1 MKKSKKI
8 KTPVRKKS
16 FSFIGEIYIDV
27 PGYTIFTYV
36 NKTKKE
42 LEKFLNNKKYKHVKK
57 EILGNYGCDKYAG
70 QFANYGNSFGV
81 LELRECRFDW
91 QAFDVINHEIAH
103 MVDFVSKEYCFED
116 ETEFKAYLHECTN
129 RKIRRVLF
137 DNK

>member
-1 MKKSKKI
+1 MKKSKKT
-8 KTPVRKKS
+8 KTPVKKKA

-42 LEKFLNNKKYKHVKK
+42 LEKFLNNKKYKHIKK
-57 EILGNYGCDKYAG
+57 EILNNYGCDKYSG
-70 QFANYGNSFGV
+70 QFTHYNTNLGV
-81 LELRECRFDW
+81 LEMKQYKFDW
-91 QAFDVINHEIAH
+91 PSFDVLNHEISH
-103 MVDFVSKEYCFED
+103 MVDFLSKDYCFEG

-129 RKIRRVLF
+129 RKIRRILF